1 MIKFSKIE
9 NALIIVTVKDGA
21 GDDSC
26 LCRWNSNYLC
36 NDLETHIKKCCTLK
50 KLGKTD
56 P

>member
-9 NALIIVTVKDGA
+9 NVFIMVTVKDGV

-36 NDLETHIKKCCTLK
+36 YDLKTHIKKCRTLK
-50 KLGKTD
+50 KLGKTA